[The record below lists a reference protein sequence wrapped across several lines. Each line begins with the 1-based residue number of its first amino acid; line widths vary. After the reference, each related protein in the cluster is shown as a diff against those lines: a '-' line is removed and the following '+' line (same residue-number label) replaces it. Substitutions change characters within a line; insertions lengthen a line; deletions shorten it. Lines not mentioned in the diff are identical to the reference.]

1 MRCGFT
7 LDTQLEKINIK
18 NNTMKKISQHS
29 LMVLVVL
36 VLMASDIYLRIN
48 YSIELLWIIIGAVL
62 GAYWTKLHKLIFKE
76 K

>member
-18 NNTMKKISQHS
+18 NNIMKKISQHS

-48 YSIELLWIIIGAVL
+48 YSIELLWIIIGGVL

>member
-1 MRCGFT
+1 LRCGFT
-7 LDTQLEKINIK
+7 LDTQLEKINIE

-36 VLMASDIYLRIN
+36 VLMVSDIYIRIN
-48 YSIELLWIIIGAVL
+48 YSIELLWIIIGAIL